1 MDTKQLE
8 KHIQAILKL
17 IGENP
22 KREGLLHTPKR
33 VAKAYEKLF
42 FGYGKRPKDIVT
54 VFENEGYDEMVI
66 VKDIEFYS
74 TCIPGTQVIN
84 SCGRAKRAREI
95 RIGDYLWTLKDGIPV
110 QTKVKSIST
119 RRVDFTVKV
128 RLENNT
134 CIEVTPDHP
143 LKIKDYWV
151 EAAQLRPGDQ
161 IEWINPKTLCKQE
174 YAFNLN
180 YGLGYVLGAVASD
193 GSIQDARRVCL
204 EVNDLSFAQK
214 YQKAL
219 LDAFEIETKIQKIK
233 KPSGFL
239 KKEIPQYRVRFVS
252 SQIAKRLLSLLGLPF
267 DLGSRSKTQKF
278 KFPNIVLSSKKLM
291 QGFLDGYI
299 DGDGTKAGRSG
310 GNFIIS
316 SNVHFLKELAH
327 ILETKV
333 LFYPRVSPSVYVSSH
348 WDQPGWYGKHGFQQ
362 QEISLELGES
372 VFLKVK
378 SIEFIDKKTKVY
390 SFKCSPYHTFLVSGI
405 FTHNCEHHVLP
416 FFGKV
421 HIGYIP
427 DKKIIG
433 LSKMPR
439 LVEMFSRRLQNQERL
454 TSQIAEGLMDM
465 LQPKGVGVVIE
476 AKHLCMMARGVEKQN
491 SMILTS
497 AVRGLFKSN
506 LNTRTEF
513 LRLIGKA

>member
-42 FGYGKRPKDIVT
+42 SGYGKKPKEIVT

-66 VKDIEFYS
+66 VKDIEFYA
-74 TCIPGTQVIN
+74 T
-84 SCGRAKRAREI
+84 
-95 RIGDYLWTLKDGIPV
+95 
-110 QTKVKSIST
+110 
-119 RRVDFTVKV
+119 
-128 RLENNT
+128 
-134 CIEVTPDHP
+134 
-143 LKIKDYWV
+143 
-151 EAAQLRPGDQ
+151 
-161 IEWINPKTLCKQE
+161 
-174 YAFNLN
+174 
-180 YGLGYVLGAVASD
+180 
-193 GSIQDARRVCL
+193 
-204 EVNDLSFAQK
+204 
-214 YQKAL
+214 
-219 LDAFEIETKIQKIK
+219 
-233 KPSGFL
+233 
-239 KKEIPQYRVRFVS
+239 
-252 SQIAKRLLSLLGLPF
+252 
-267 DLGSRSKTQKF
+267 
-278 KFPNIVLSSKKLM
+278 
-291 QGFLDGYI
+291 
-299 DGDGTKAGRSG
+299 
-310 GNFIIS
+310 
-316 SNVHFLKELAH
+316 
-327 ILETKV
+327 
-333 LFYPRVSPSVYVSSH
+333 
-348 WDQPGWYGKHGFQQ
+348 
-362 QEISLELGES
+362 
-372 VFLKVK
+372 
-378 SIEFIDKKTKVY
+378 
-390 SFKCSPYHTFLVSGI
+390 
-405 FTHNCEHHVLP
+405 CEHHVLP